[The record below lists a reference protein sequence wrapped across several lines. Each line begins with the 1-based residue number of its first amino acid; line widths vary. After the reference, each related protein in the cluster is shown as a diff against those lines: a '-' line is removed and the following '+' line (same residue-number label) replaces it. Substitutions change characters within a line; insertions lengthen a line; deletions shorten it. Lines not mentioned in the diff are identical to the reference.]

1 MHGIM
6 RTIRREA
13 MKKTSAS
20 LRHPGSTIPFAVV
33 IIGQIGLAGGPAIA
47 ATPSGEDPSVRVDTL
62 EREVAA
68 LRKENRSLRAQQ
80 HRGAPDTAVPG
91 KPARAASNP
100 ANAYAAVPAVTRT
113 MMPPAGASWTG
124 FYIGANA
131 GLSVGRSPTTR
142 SSFFSTNSAEI
153 NSDTFQLSPF
163 GAVGG
168 GQIGYNW
175 QAMPNWLL
183 GLEADIQGSSEKET
197 VCIYQCA
204 NPVVAGFTRNMTVTQ
219 RLDWFGTAR
228 GRVGWTNGPVLF
240 YGTGGLAFG
249 QVGTDISLADF
260 NFGQPINQSAHTVQ
274 TKTGW
279 TAGAGVEAQLS
290 GNWTA
295 KVEYLYVDLGQV
307 GTSDFNVLFT
317 PALTPAI
324 GEPQHFTSSFRDHIV
339 RAGLNYKFGDP
350 VYTAATSD
358 GGGMYRKA
366 PPVQLAVYNWTG
378 LYVGANVGAGVARN
392 QTSTPLSLINNTA
405 GTAQNNFDAEQ
416 FTLSPLGAIGGG
428 QIGYNWQVT
437 PNWVFGIETDFQ
449 GSGQKDTVCLGCI
462 FISAGGQSG
471 QLGTVLTQRI
481 DWFGTARGRL
491 GWTSGPAL
499 FYATGGLAYG
509 HISTDETV
517 NTIPFLTG
525 VSTAARFNET
535 RLGWTAGGGIEAH
548 LFGNWTAKAEYL
560 YMDLGDVSGSVTAPQ
575 TVIPLNVNPNN
586 VNISETRGFSSAVHD
601 HILRVGVNYKFDPNS
616 IVARY

>member
-1 MHGIM
+1 
-6 RTIRREA
+6 
-13 MKKTSAS
+13 
-20 LRHPGSTIPFAVV
+20 
-33 IIGQIGLAGGPAIA
+33 
-47 ATPSGEDPSVRVDTL
+47 
-62 EREVAA
+62 VAA
-68 LRKENRSLRAQQ
+68 LRKENRSLRAQR
-80 HRGAPDTAVPG
+80 HPDAPDAAAPG

-100 ANAYAAVPAVTRT
+100 ANAYAAVPAVTRG
-113 MMPPAGASWTG
+113 MMPAVGASWTG

-131 GLSVGRSPTTR
+131 GLSVGRNPATR
-142 SSFFSTNSAEI
+142 NDFFTSDPATI
-153 NSDTFQLSPF
+153 RSDTLNLSPF

-175 QAMPNWLL
+175 QATPNWLF
-183 GLEADIQGSSEKET
+183 GLEAEIQASGEKET
-197 VCIYQCA
+197 VCIYQCV
-204 NPVVAGFTRNMTVTQ
+204 NPVAAGFARNMTVTQ

-249 QVGTDISLADF
+249 QVDTDVSLADF
-260 NFGQPINQSAHTVQ
+260 NFGTAVNQSAHMSQ

-279 TAGAGVEAQLS
+279 TAGAGIEAQLS

-307 GTSDFNVLFT
+307 GTSNFNAVFQ
-317 PALTPAI
+317 PAEV
-324 GEPQHFTSSFRDHIV
+324 EPQHFTSSFRDHIV

-350 VYTAATSD
+350 IYTAAASD
-358 GGGMYRKA
+358 GGGLYRKA
-366 PPVQLAVYNWTG
+366 PSVQLAAYNWTG
-378 LYVGANVGAGVARN
+378 FYVGANVGAGVARN
-392 QTSTPLSLINNTA
+392 QTTTPLSLINNTTGA
-405 GTAQNNFDAEQ
+405 TQNNFNAEQ

-437 PNWVFGIETDFQ
+437 PNWVFGVETDFQ
-449 GSGQKDTVCLGCI
+449 GSGQKDTVCLNCF
-462 FISAGGQSG
+462 FINGGGQSG

-491 GWTSGPAL
+491 GWSSGPVL
-499 FYATGGLAYG
+499 YYATGGLAYG

-517 NTIPFLTG
+517 DTLPFLTG
-525 VSTAARFNET
+525 VTTAARFNET
-535 RLGWTAGGGIEAH
+535 KLGWTAGGGIEAH

-560 YMDLGDVSGSVTAPQ
+560 YMDLGDVGGSVTAPQ
-575 TVIPLNVNPNN
+575 LVIPLNVNPNN
-586 VNISETRGFSSAVHD
+586 VNISENRGFSSAIHD
-601 HILRVGVNYKFDPNS
+601 HILRVGVNYKFDPNP